1 MPGKRVCVGAIT
13 GAYGVRG
20 EVRLRSF
27 CADPLAISSYGPLWC
42 DRARRS
48 FSVTITRPIK
58 GGFLARLKG
67 VDSRNQATELCGTL
81 LFADRSMLPE
91 LKDDEFYHSDLIGLE
106 AIHRDG
112 ARLGSVQAVLDYGA
126 GDLLEVRMENSKD
139 TVLLPFTAATVP
151 TVDLAAGQIIIDP
164 PDGLLPVSARIRPHE
179 RA

>member
-1 MPGKRVCVGAIT
+1 
-13 GAYGVRG
+13 
-20 EVRLRSF
+20 
-27 CADPLAISSYGPLWC
+27 
-42 DRARRS
+42 
-48 FSVTITRPIK
+48 
-58 GGFLARLKG
+58 
-67 VDSRNQATELCGTL
+67 
-81 LFADRSMLPE
+81 MLPE

-151 TVDLAAGQIIIDP
+151 TVDLAAGQIVIDP